1 MLGLLGGTFDPIH
14 YGHLRPAEEVYRR
27 LGLES
32 LQVIPCATPPHRK
45 PPLASA
51 AHRLRMVELALEEFP
66 GFVAD
71 DREVRRGGVSYT
83 VPTLVSVRDEIG
95 DEPLSF
101 IVGSDAFAGIRTW
114 HRWEDL
120 FGLAHLIVVQRPG
133 SPASTPA
140 WAAPRV
146 CTRPKE
152 LAQSPA
158 GRIFFMPVTPRAIS
172 ATELRAAVGR
182 GDALP
187 ADCLPRSVWE
197 YIQHNKLY
205 RSLST

>member
-1 MLGLLGGTFDPIH
+1 MIGLLGGTFDPIH

-32 LQVIPCATPPHRK
+32 LHVVPCAKPPHRK

-51 AHRLRMVELALEEFP
+51 AHRLRMVELALQEFP
-66 GFVAD
+66 GFEAD

-83 VPTLVSVRDEIG
+83 VPTLISVRDEVG

-101 IVGSDAFAGIRTW
+101 IVGSDAFAGITTW

-133 SPASTPA
+133 SPATIPA
-140 WAAPRV
+140 WAKPRI
-146 CTRPKE
+146 CTHAKE
-152 LAQSPA
+152 LAQRPA
-158 GRIFFMPVTPRAIS
+158 GKIFFMPVTPREIS
-172 ATELRAAVGR
+172 ATELRAAIAR
-182 GDALP
+182 GDAPSAEHVPP
-187 ADCLPRSVWE
+187 AVWK
-197 YIQHNKLY
+197 YIQQNKLY
-205 RSLST
+205 RSYPT